1 MSISKIEIKKNRR
14 KEKLEMEQENKTGIR
29 KLSVADLATL
39 DLKSKGSVKKT
50 KSLYDS
56 PLADRTYW
64 GNDVGSELLM
74 ALIRPKIFTSLK
86 NGYMYNFL
94 DDVRADRL
102 SKKHI
107 MELKEH
113 EFNLMITLFTQDNI
127 ADYIIPNDGGTLSI
141 YFDDN
146 LNTYSFKIA

>member
-1 MSISKIEIKKNRR
+1 MSISKVEIKKNRR

-39 DLKSKGSVKKT
+39 DLKSKSSVKKT

-56 PLADRTYW
+56 PLVDRTYW